1 MTAKLESANPDL
13 SKTAPNFSVVNL
25 SVITALALFIV
36 VSLVYT
42 ANSQAFLSANSST
55 MLSVVSLILVLGG
68 VFSLAWG
75 ALSYLRIEQRIIP
88 SKDGQSKIQWRTGK
102 IISDAFFQNKKIVI
116 LSAVIYG
123 LFFAQIDGILVY
135 QPGVDFA
142 SQYLVS
148 TPSSFVE
155 FCCGPPGYVPVGLV
169 YFPAQHLG
177 LQLIPISIL
186 TMILVSVLVGL
197 NVSLLYS
204 SIKQTR
210 TDRYLTPSPGSGK
223 KFATGALGASLGLF
237 AGCPTCAAAFFLSM
251 IAGSGSTAFSAVVSQ
266 YQLLIVGLS
275 IPLLFFSIVYQARNL
290 KDFLTGCSTGI

>member
-1 MTAKLESANPDL
+1 MTVKTESANQDF
-13 SKTAPNFSVVNL
+13 SKMTSNFSAVKL
-25 SVITALALFIV
+25 SVITALILFMFV
-36 VSLVYT
+36 NLFYY
-42 ANSQAFLSANSST
+42 ANSQSFLSANSSPT
-55 MLSVVSLILVLGG
+55 LSVVSLILLLGG
-68 VFSLAWG
+68 AFSLSWG
-75 ALSYLRIEQRIIP
+75 ALTYLRIERRIVP
-88 SKDGQSKIQWRTGK
+88 AADGQSKIPWRTGR
-102 IISDAFFQNKKIVI
+102 IISDALFRNSKVVI
-116 LSAVIYG
+116 FSALIYG
-123 LFFAQIDGILVY
+123 VFFALIDGILVY
-135 QPGVDFA
+135 QPSVNFA

-148 TPSSFVE
+148 SPSSFVE

-210 TDRYLTPSPGSGK
+210 TVPGTSSPASGR
-223 KFATGALGASLGLF
+223 KFAGGALGASLGLF

-251 IAGSGSTAFSAVVSQ
+251 IAGSGSTVFSAVVSQ

-275 IPLLFFSIVYQARNL
+275 IPLLFFSIIYQARNL
-290 KDFLTGCSTGI
+290 KNFLAGCSTGI